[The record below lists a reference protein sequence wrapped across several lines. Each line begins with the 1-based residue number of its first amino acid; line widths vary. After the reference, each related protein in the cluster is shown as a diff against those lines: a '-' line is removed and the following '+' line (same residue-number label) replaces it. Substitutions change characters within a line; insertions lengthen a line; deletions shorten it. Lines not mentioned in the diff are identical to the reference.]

1 MRVNRLEIF
10 GFKSFMDRVVLPLEP
25 GITAVVGPNG
35 CGKSNVVDSL
45 RWVLGETRAKSL
57 RGGVLEDVIFNG
69 TDKLRPLGLAEVTLT
84 LRSNDDSFFGDLVSP
99 AMEAELLADEVSDPA
114 INFQKDEDDAASDLD
129 EQTAGETD
137 ALADRPVLKIIEGRK
152 GKETEE
158 LPANCVE
165 ETFPAKI
172 TSSSGAASLAN
183 RFSWLRS
190 VNEVQVTR
198 RLYRSGESEFFINRV
213 ACRLKDIK
221 DLFRAVGLST
231 KAYTIVAQNEVLKVV
246 TAKPEERRQLIEE
259 AAGVLGFRD
268 RIAAAGRRLE
278 DTLLN
283 TARLGDVVSEASR
296 QVNSLKRQA
305 ARARNRQTLKDRV
318 AELDNILY
326 RDSFYQIARRRES
339 VQSKMNMARQAERQF
354 EVSLQ
359 SERAKEQE
367 GRGEL
372 VSVDLESDRL
382 RARIEDIREDLNNR
396 ARERSSKESRLNEI
410 RAFISSCSVELE
422 RLEERK
428 GLLLQR
434 QSECESEMA
443 QLKSTEQELTGQIR
457 SLQVSEVDQLQAAAK
472 ELERCRQVM
481 REKDQAI
488 RAVRDRLIACQ
499 SKLSSIK
506 SQLIVAAPIN
516 QLKKSIGECAND
528 LMDAVDNQIKLLVD
542 GIKVPTRYAKA
553 VQAVLAEKAGFLVTA
568 EPLRVARSFLE
579 SARRRDDDLEGV
591 ALGVIRAGSSSASI
605 AESVPFQPLLKL
617 VTVDAD
623 CQLAAEK
630 FLGTVFLA
638 DDLEQALTFM
648 EKSSQID
655 KGTGITIVTLE
666 GDLLTDNSFYTLRHE
681 GGLVQ
686 LKSEAVS
693 LEDQLGDL
701 QTRQEVLLKDKEQ
714 LMQELAT
721 GEAKHRLLLDESRRR
736 QEQIREMSN
745 RQGNL
750 LGRLDATR
758 RLIAQIRIDLE
769 KIDQQI
775 VDVSNKIAHYQQEQ
789 EQTKKEMTALLPER
803 EVSLREEAEVMSQ
816 QLKAVEQLRKEG
828 YGRLAKIS
836 ELVDEQRR
844 QLDQARGQ
852 VAELELALQKLGM
865 EEQHIKERV
874 IAEYGEELLQVITVD
889 SNASD
894 DDYSS
899 LEPQA
904 RNEQMQELNALKAR
918 MLREGEV
925 DMMAIEEYEREKARL
940 DDLENQKRDLDQA
953 ATILKKTIDKLTET
967 SQQRFVQ
974 TFEAVSRN
982 FSELV
987 PRLYGGG
994 KGSLELTD
1002 PTKPLESG
1010 VDIVIRPPGK
1020 KLKSIELLSGG
1031 EKALAAVALILGMFM
1046 ERPSPV
1052 CVLDEV
1058 DAPLDDANLV
1068 RFLSLIKEMST
1079 RTQFLMITHNK
1090 QTMSAA
1096 SKLIGITMEEP
1107 GATKIVTVSLEEA
1120 VQQVA

>member
-1 MRVNRLEIF
+1 M
-10 GFKSFMDRVVLPLEP
+10 
-25 GITAVVGPNG
+25 
-35 CGKSNVVDSL
+35 
-45 RWVLGETRAKSL
+45 
-57 RGGVLEDVIFNG
+57 
-69 TDKLRPLGLAEVTLT
+69 
-84 LRSNDDSFFGDLVSP
+84 
-99 AMEAELLADEVSDPA
+99 
-114 INFQKDEDDAASDLD
+114 
-129 EQTAGETD
+129 
-137 ALADRPVLKIIEGRK
+137 
-152 GKETEE
+152 
-158 LPANCVE
+158 
-165 ETFPAKI
+165 
-172 TSSSGAASLAN
+172 
-183 RFSWLRS
+183 
-190 VNEVQVTR
+190 
-198 RLYRSGESEFFINRV
+198 
-213 ACRLKDIK
+213 
-221 DLFRAVGLST
+221 
-231 KAYTIVAQNEVLKVV
+231 
-246 TAKPEERRQLIEE
+246 
-259 AAGVLGFRD
+259 
-268 RIAAAGRRLE
+268 
-278 DTLLN
+278 
-283 TARLGDVVSEASR
+283 
-296 QVNSLKRQA
+296 
-305 ARARNRQTLKDRV
+305 
-318 AELDNILY
+318 
-326 RDSFYQIARRRES
+326 
-339 VQSKMNMARQAERQF
+339 
-354 EVSLQ
+354 
-359 SERAKEQE
+359 
-367 GRGEL
+367 
-372 VSVDLESDRL
+372 
-382 RARIEDIREDLNNR
+382 
-396 ARERSSKESRLNEI
+396 NEI
-410 RAFISSCSVELE
+410 GAFISSCSVELE

-428 GLLLQR
+428 SLLLQR
-434 QSECESEMA
+434 QSECENEMA
-443 QLKSTEQELTGQIR
+443 QLKSTEQELTGQIH

-516 QLKKSIGECAND
+516 QLKKSIGECANE

-591 ALGVIRAGSSSASI
+591 ALGVIRAGSSSSASI

-655 KGTGITIVTLE
+655 EGTGITIVTLE

-789 EQTKKEMTALLPER
+789 EQTKREMTALVPER
-803 EVSLREEAEVMSQ
+803 EVSLREEAEVVSQ

-836 ELVDEQRR
+836 ELVDEQRK

-852 VAELELALQKLGM
+852 VSELELAVQKLLM

-874 IAEYGEELLQVITVD
+874 VAEYGEELLQVIIVD
-889 SNASD
+889 SKASD
-894 DDYSS
+894 DDFPS
-899 LEPQA
+899 LEPQV

-925 DMMAIEEYEREKARL
+925 DMMAIEEYEQEKTRL

-982 FSELV
+982 FSQLV

-994 KGSLELTD
+994 KGSLELSD